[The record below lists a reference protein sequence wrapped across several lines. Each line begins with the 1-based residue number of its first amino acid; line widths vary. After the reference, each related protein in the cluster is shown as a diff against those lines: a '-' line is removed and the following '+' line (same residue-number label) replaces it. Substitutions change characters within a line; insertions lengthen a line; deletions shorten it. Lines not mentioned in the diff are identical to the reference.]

1 MADNSRKAVAM
12 ARFLAI
18 VHIVVGSLL
27 IIFGIADS
35 VTTINDRN
43 YYFWTGYGFFGIWI
57 GPWMCVAG
65 ALGIP
70 GSRYER
76 SSSRNC
82 FAGVFMGF
90 SITSAVFGGI
100 IIICYSVML
109 AYVDYYSNYYD
120 GYNTYHRYRRYQY
133 SYDTKM
139 ALSVIVLILGIV
151 EFAMGI
157 WAAVCLC
164 VMKPCCG
171 PAQGPTVAFAG
182 IPGQTMALRTD
193 GVQVAFPVQPA
204 GGVLPVQASYMYAQG
219 MQATSAPMPIG
230 AAGGPTPPQLV
241 VAASPVGA
249 GSPQEMG
256 MEVQHGKYIPV

>member
-1 MADNSRKAVAM
+1 MADNSRKAVAI

-35 VTTINDRN
+35 VATINGSND
-43 YYFWTGYGFFGIWI
+43 YFWTGYGVFGVWI
-57 GPWMCVAG
+57 DPW
-65 ALGIP
+65 
-70 GSRYER
+70 
-76 SSSRNC
+76 
-82 FAGVFMGF
+82 AGVFMGF

-100 IIICYSVML
+100 IINYNGTIL
-109 AYVDYYSNYYD
+109 AHVDNYYYYYH
-120 GYNTYHRYRRYQY
+120 GYNTYYRYRRYQY
-133 SYDTKM
+133 STYDTKM
-139 ALSVIVLILGIV
+139 ALSVIFLILGIA
-151 EFAMGI
+151 EFGMGI
-157 WAAVCLC
+157 WAAICLC

-182 IPGQTMALRTD
+182 IPGQRMALRTD

-204 GGVLPVQASYMYAQG
+204 GGALPVQASYMYAQG

-230 AAGGPTPPQLV
+230 ASGGPTPPQLV
-241 VAASPVGA
+241 VGA

-256 MEVQHGKYIPV
+256 MELQHGKYIPV

>member
-1 MADNSRKAVAM
+1 MTTFGLVTEFSE
-12 ARFLAI
+12 FGLT
-18 VHIVVGSLL
+18 HGGSISLQ
-27 IIFGIADS
+27 
-35 VTTINDRN
+35 
-43 YYFWTGYGFFGIWI
+43 
-57 GPWMCVAG
+57 MCVVG

-76 SSSRNC
+76 SLSRNC

-100 IIICYSVML
+100 IINYNGTIL
-109 AYVDYYSNYYD
+109 AHVDNYYYYYH
-120 GYNTYHRYRRYQY
+120 GYNTYYRYRRYQY
-133 SYDTKM
+133 STYDTKM
-139 ALSVIVLILGIV
+139 ALSVIFLILGIA
-151 EFAMGI
+151 EFGMGI
-157 WAAVCLC
+157 WAAICLC

-182 IPGQTMALRTD
+182 IPGQRMALRTD

-204 GGVLPVQASYMYAQG
+204 GGALPVQASYMYAQG

-230 AAGGPTPPQLV
+230 ASGGPTPPQLV
-241 VAASPVGA
+241 VGA

-256 MEVQHGKYIPV
+256 MELQHGKYIPV